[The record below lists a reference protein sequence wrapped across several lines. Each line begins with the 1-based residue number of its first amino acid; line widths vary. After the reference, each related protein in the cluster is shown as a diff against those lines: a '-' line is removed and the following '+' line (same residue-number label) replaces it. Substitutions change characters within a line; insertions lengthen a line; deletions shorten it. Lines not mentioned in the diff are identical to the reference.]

1 MRVLLLGTAGYH
13 PTDDRQTACVLLPDL
28 GIVFDAGTG
37 MYRVGR
43 HLTTDTLDVFL
54 SHAHLDHV
62 VGLTYFFTLLH
73 EKAVKRLTVHG
84 DAAKLTAVQESLFNE
99 QFFPVRPVFQW
110 EPVQPLMTL
119 ANGAQL
125 RPFPVVH
132 PGGAL
137 GYRME
142 FHGKS
147 LAYVTDTT
155 ACATAAYVEQLHGVD
170 MLLHEC
176 NFPNGQDELANKTGH
191 SCLDDVAR
199 VAAAAKVKR
208 LVLIHFDPVLEVPAE
223 QIETARKIFPAIEAG
238 RDNMELVV

>member
-28 GIVFDAGTG
+28 GIAFDAGTG

-43 HLTTDTLDVFL
+43 HLTTDTLDVFI

-62 VGLTYFFTLLH
+62 VGLTYFFTLLY
-73 EKAVKRLTVHG
+73 EKEVKRLTVHG
-84 DAAKLTAVQESLFNE
+84 DATKLAAVRENLFNE
-99 QFFPVRPVFQW
+99 QFFPVKPVFEW
-110 EPVQPLMTL
+110 EPVQPLMSL
-119 ANGAQL
+119 ASGAKL
-125 RPFPVVH
+125 RSFPLIH

-137 GYRME
+137 GYRLE
-142 FHGKS
+142 LAGKS

-155 ACATAAYVEQLHGVD
+155 ACATADYIEQLHGVD

-176 NFPNGQDELANKTGH
+176 NFPKGQDELANKTGH

-199 VAAAAKVKR
+199 VAAAAQVKR
-208 LVLIHFDPVLEVPAE
+208 LVLIHFDPVLEVPAS
-223 QIETARKIFPAIEAG
+223 QIEAARKIFPTIEAG
-238 RDNMELVV
+238 TDNMELVV